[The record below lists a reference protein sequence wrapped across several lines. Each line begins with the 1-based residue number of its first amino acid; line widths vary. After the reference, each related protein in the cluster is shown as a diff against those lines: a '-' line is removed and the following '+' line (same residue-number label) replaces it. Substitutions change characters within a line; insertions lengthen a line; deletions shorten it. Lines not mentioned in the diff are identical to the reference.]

1 MKALSRLQG
10 SIIVQAAADDNVVAK
25 FNERARM
32 FIAAGALIAVAIT
45 SGNAHAQSNE
55 VLTPSNCAMVGAVVG
70 GTAAQA
76 TSDKGVNKI
85 IFGALG
91 ALGGGA
97 LGNYLCAPKAPR
109 SMDSSYQR
117 AEGYGGFAGAAGN
130 VERTAPKMALSI
142 SERERLDAMS
152 FQALGAK
159 VEWKRA
165 LWQVSAAEQAGNRM
179 ARNTALESESVNR
192 RDFEV
197 KRAVF
202 ATAVARFNAGSD
214 QMEPRAVGRYLEIS
228 ASILELDTESKT
240 SYEMLSA
247 KDKFLQ
253 DRSPAYAQEADRSV
267 RAHNKTS

>member
-10 SIIVQAAADDNVVAK
+10 SIIVQAAADDNVVGK

-32 FIAAGALIAVAIT
+32 FIAAGALIAVAI
-45 SGNAHAQSNE
+45 SSKNALAQSNE

-70 GTAAQA
+70 GTAGQA
-76 TSDKGVNKI
+76 TSDKGFNKI

-97 LGNYLCAPKAPR
+97 LGNYLCAPKATR
-109 SMDSSYQR
+109 SPDSSYQR
-117 AEGYGGFAGAAGN
+117 AEGYGGIAEASGSI
-130 VERTAPKMALSI
+130 ERSAPKMALSI

-179 ARNTALESESVNR
+179 ARITALESESVNR
-192 RDFEV
+192 RDFEE
-197 KRAVF
+197 KRTVF
-202 ATAVARFNAGSD
+202 ATVVSQFNAGSD

-228 ASILELDTESKT
+228 ASMLELDTQSKT
-240 SYEMLSA
+240 SYEILLA

-253 DRSPAYAQEADRSV
+253 ERSPVYAQEAERSA
-267 RAHNKTS
+267 RAHNKTL